1 MNAREVA
8 YSILFR
14 YAQESGRLHEQ
25 IALAL
30 AEGGLSDGEKKY
42 VSNICSGV
50 VRNLNLIDWKLSDLY
65 NGDYKRML
73 NKIKTLLRLAM
84 YELDYMNFIPPHAT
98 VNEFAGLARKKINA
112 LAAAQVNGILRNYLR
127 EKGRYDPEKKF
138 KYIETQLSVKYSFP
152 EWMIKRW
159 IHFWGEE
166 ETRQLCAAFNQRP
179 YFDLRI
185 NTLRIK
191 PQDFRQILTGNKI
204 EFSQSTVFPQV
215 VKVYD
220 IIKIS
225 KLKLFAEG
233 LCSVQD
239 ESGQL
244 VLELLE
250 PAAEG
255 WLVDACAAPGG
266 KLTGILE
273 RQLAGYKII
282 GLDVNMQR
290 LNIVK
295 QNCQRLGLPNYVLVQ
310 NDATRPALRSSKF
323 KQILIDAPCSG
334 LGSIQK
340 HPDIKWRRSL
350 PEILEFQELQL
361 RILKA
366 QAELLAGGGL
376 LVYSTCT
383 IEPAENEVV
392 IEKFLEINNG
402 DFEIDPIPDRLTAF
416 SPDHK
421 YLRTFPHRHQM
432 DGSFAVRL
440 RKKMDKMTGY

>member
-8 YSILFR
+8 YSILFS
-14 YAQESGRLHEQ
+14 YAQEKGRLHER
-25 IALAL
+25 ITLAL
-30 AEGGLSDGEKKY
+30 SAGGLSDGEKKY
-42 VSNICSGV
+42 ISNICSGV
-50 VRNLNLIDWKLSDLY
+50 VRNLGLIDWKLSDLY
-65 NGDYKRML
+65 NGDYKHML
-73 NKIKTLLRLAM
+73 NKIKTMLRLAM
-84 YELDYMNFIPPHAT
+84 YELDYMDFIPPHAT
-98 VNEFAGLARKKINA
+98 VNEFASLARKKINA

-138 KYIETQLSVKYSFP
+138 KYIETQLSIKYSFP
-152 EWMIKRW
+152 EWMVKRW

-191 PQDFRQILTGNKI
+191 PPEFLQILTGNKI
-204 EFSQSTVFPQV
+204 EFSQSVIFREV

-220 IIKIS
+220 ILKIT

-244 VLELLE
+244 VLDLLE
-250 PAAEG
+250 PVTAG

-266 KLTGILE
+266 KLTGMLE
-273 RQLAGYKII
+273 RQPDGYKII
-282 GLDVNMQR
+282 GMDISRQR
-290 LNIVK
+290 LNILR
-295 QNCQRLGLPNYVLVQ
+295 QNCLRLGLQNYVLVQ
-310 NDATRPALRSSKF
+310 NDATRPALQSSNF

-350 PEILEFQELQL
+350 PEILEFQDLQL

-366 QAELLAGGGL
+366 QAELLASGGSM
-376 LVYSTCT
+376 VYSTCT

-402 DFEIDPIPDRLTAF
+402 DFEIDPIPDRLAAF
-416 SPDHK
+416 SPDRK

-440 RKKMDKMTGY
+440 RKK

>member
-8 YSILFR
+8 YSILFS
-14 YAQESGRLHEQ
+14 YAQEKGRLHER
-25 IALAL
+25 ITLAL
-30 AEGGLSDGEKKY
+30 SAGGLSDGEKKY
-42 VSNICSGV
+42 ISNICSGV
-50 VRNLNLIDWKLSDLY
+50 VRNLGLIDWKLSDLY
-65 NGDYKRML
+65 NGDYKHML
-73 NKIKTLLRLAM
+73 NKIKTMLRLAM
-84 YELDYMNFIPPHAT
+84 YELDYMDFIPPHAT
-98 VNEFAGLARKKINA
+98 VNEFASLARKKINA

-138 KYIETQLSVKYSFP
+138 KYIETQLSIKYSFP
-152 EWMIKRW
+152 EWMVKRW

-191 PQDFRQILTGNKI
+191 PPEFLQILTGNKI
-204 EFSQSTVFPQV
+204 EFSQSVIFREV

-220 IIKIS
+220 ILKIT

-244 VLELLE
+244 VLDLLE
-250 PAAEG
+250 PVTAG

-266 KLTGILE
+266 KLTGMLE
-273 RQLAGYKII
+273 RQPDGYKII
-282 GLDVNMQR
+282 GMDISRQR
-290 LNIVK
+290 LNILR
-295 QNCQRLGLPNYVLVQ
+295 QNCLRLGLQNYVLVQ
-310 NDATRPALRSSKF
+310 NDATRPALQSSNF

-350 PEILEFQELQL
+350 PEILEFQDLQL

-366 QAELLAGGGL
+366 QAELLASGGSM
-376 LVYSTCT
+376 VYSTCT

-402 DFEIDPIPDRLTAF
+402 DFEIDPIPDRLAAF
-416 SPDHK
+416 SLDRK

-440 RKKMDKMTGY
+440 RKK